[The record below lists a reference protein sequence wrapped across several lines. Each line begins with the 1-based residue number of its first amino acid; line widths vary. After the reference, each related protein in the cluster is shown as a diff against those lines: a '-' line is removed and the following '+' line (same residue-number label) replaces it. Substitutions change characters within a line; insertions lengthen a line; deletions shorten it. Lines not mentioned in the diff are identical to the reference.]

1 MNNAEQNASGLGLP
15 QWAGAR
21 SIILGCGNI
30 LLGDDGFGPGV
41 VHYIEENHVVPSDV
55 SVVDAG
61 TAVRKILL
69 DLAFGDR
76 PEKLIIVDAI
86 DRQREPG
93 EVFEISLDDLGPILR
108 SDDYVSHLGPT
119 SQLLFDLR
127 DQRGIEIKIVAC
139 QVSETAE
146 ELGTPLTE
154 IVRNSIPVAAGIA
167 LLMAAEVAED
177 R

>member
-41 VHYIEENHVVPSDV
+41 VHYIEENLAVPPDV

-61 TAVRKILL
+61 TAVRKILI
-69 DLAFGDR
+69 DRAFGDP
-76 PEKLIIVDAI
+76 PEKLVIVDAI
-86 DRQREPG
+86 DRGREPG
-93 EVFEISLDDLGPILR
+93 EVFEVALDELGPILR

-127 DQRGIEIKIVAC
+127 DQRGIEIKIVTC